1 MNQTPHP
8 LAVVVARPSPMRRM
22 VDGVRSHLS
31 ARVMVPVEAESP
43 PRPIEFSRWY
53 GVGRAP
59 NDIEPHRHIV
69 LETNLAEVT
78 SHVYFANDGGFLS
91 GRPLVS
97 IRNVGNYAE
106 ALPFQERVNIQ
117 TPDRAQPPGSDV
129 ELRPT
134 MQYAPEYA
142 KLI

>member
-1 MNQTPHP
+1 MTQNPHP
-8 LAVVVARPSPMRRM
+8 LAVIIAPPSPMRRM
-22 VDGVRSHLS
+22 IDAIQHLS
-31 ARVMVPVEAESP
+31 ARVIVPVDSESP

-59 NDIEPHRHIV
+59 NDIEPHRQLVMESNIG
-69 LETNLAEVT
+69 EVN
-78 SHVYFANDGGFLS
+78 SHVYFGNDGGFLS
-91 GRPLVS
+91 GRPLVD
-97 IRNVGNYAE
+97 IRNVGNFAE

-117 TPDRAQPPGSDV
+117 TPDRAQPPGSGV